1 MSDLKVLAEAARR
14 RAAGDLDGAIAALD
28 ALQPT
33 QPNDPYLL
41 AARAQARLD
50 RALMI
55 GGRNEESDG
64 REAVLMLEAATDHA
78 PHDAWLHSQLG
89 FARFWGRSDAAG
101 AEAAYRRALEL
112 DPSQPDA
119 LAGAAEL
126 VGNPSADVSDAEA
139 AAWRE
144 RLAELQP
151 EDAANWLALARLRE
165 VTGDAGAAERAA
177 ARALLSRNVQDPA
190 AVPSEFS

>member
-1 MSDLKVLAEAARR
+1 VLAEAARR

-28 ALQPT
+28 ALQPA

-165 VTGDAGAAERAA
+165 LTGDAGAAEQAA